1 MMKSQSIIMSM
12 HIVLNAKK
20 VTRCPLCNSYMLK
33 RITLGSKILAAA
45 TMGSF
50 ALPYNSK
57 ICV

>member
-1 MMKSQSIIMSM
+1 MSM

-57 ICV
+57 TCV